1 MTVIRVHELAKK
13 MGVESKDLILVLE
26 KMGITAKT
34 PSSGLDDKESKS
46 LIEKLKA
53 IRKEK
58 EKDKIKKDAP
68 DLLATGEER
77 RKKAAALIGKF
88 SSTLEKP
95 GAKPKPAPVIP
106 PPPKPEMPAPPVI
119 PPPGQVK
126 PAPVVAVEAAAPAD
140 VEATPAAVPVPPA
153 QTATVPAPSAV
164 QRPATAQRPSAPQTP
179 GARRPYPTTS
189 QPPRPMG
196 TGPRPAARPFV
207 KSGFSSPVLQPAQ
220 VPASLIPTK
229 PSKKKWQKKGE
240 FETKTD
246 REFREKPSFKK
257 LPDLKTLPTG
267 KRPHKKDDRYAPQTD
282 VAEITKPRK
291 KVVKIQEG

>member
-58 EKDKIKKDAP
+58 EKDKVKKETTP
-68 DLLATGEER
+68 DPLASGEER

-106 PPPKPEMPAPPVI
+106 PLPKPEMPAPPVI
-119 PPPGQVK
+119 QPPGQVK
-126 PAPVVAVEAAAPAD
+126 PAAVVVADAPAPAAVAAAPA
-140 VEATPAAVPVPPA
+140 AAPAHPEKVAVP
-153 QTATVPAPSAV
+153 TAA
-164 QRPATAQRPSAPQTP
+164 PSAPQRPNTP
-179 GARRPYPTTS
+179 YPAGVRRPFPGPG
-189 QPPRPMG
+189 Q
-196 TGPRPAARPFV
+196 PRPAVGAVPRPSRPFV
-207 KSGFSSPVLQPAQ
+207 KSGFSSPVMQPAQ
-220 VPASLIPTK
+220 APPSLLPTK

-246 REFREKPSFKK
+246 REFREKP
-257 LPDLKTLPTG
+257 
-267 KRPHKKDDRYAPQTD
+267 
-282 VAEITKPRK
+282 
-291 KVVKIQEG
+291 

>member
-58 EKDKIKKDAP
+58 EKEKVKKETP
-68 DLLATGEER
+68 DLIASGEER

-126 PAPVVAVEAAAPAD
+126 PALVVAVEAPVPAPVTAA
-140 VEATPAAVPVPPA
+140 PAAVPA
-153 QTATVPAPSAV
+153 QPEKV
-164 QRPATAQRPSAPQTP
+164 ATAPTAPPSAPQRPNTP
-179 GARRPYPTTS
+179 YPASGARRPYAGQDNTH
-189 QPPRPMG
+189 G
-196 TGPRPAARPFV
+196 NRPAALCKIRIYF
-207 KSGFSSPVLQPAQ
+207 SGYAAYPGSALTDPDETV
-220 VPASLIPTK
+220 
-229 PSKKKWQKKGE
+229 QKKVAE
-240 FETKTD
+240 KERVRDQDRPRVPRKAVIQETAD
-246 REFREKPSFKK
+246 PGA
-257 LPDLKTLPTG
+257 LPARQTPPGATT
-267 KRPHKKDDRYAPQTD
+267 PPQTD
-282 VAEITKPRK
+282 VTE
-291 KVVKIQEG
+291 